1 MMMSGLIQRIAR
13 DRRGSFAIETAFVA
27 PLLIL
32 LTLGIVEI
40 GTMVAR
46 QHELQSAANETEII
60 ILATNQGAE
69 TDVDTIK
76 AIVRESVGLADSE
89 VTISQIYRCGTNDAL
104 VSAVSSVAPLGG
116 AITSI
121 IPCGLDEPVS
131 SYIVLDITEVYE
143 PKWNYLGIGNP
154 ITFSV
159 ERRIQ
164 VS

>member
-13 DRRGSFAIETAFVA
+13 DRSGSFAIETAFVA

-76 AIVRESVGLADSE
+76 AIVRESVNLTADE
-89 VTISQIYRCGTNDAL
+89 VSLTQRYRCGTDAVL
-104 VSAVSSVAPLGG
+104 VATADTCNEDQVL
-116 AITSI
+116 
-121 IPCGLDEPVS
+121 S
-131 SYIVLDITEVYE
+131 SYVIVDITEDYE
-143 PKWNYLGIGNP
+143 PRWNYLGIGNP

-159 ERRIQ
+159 ERRVQ